1 MIQYKKH
8 SDYEEV
14 VIRFKAYRISYP
26 LTQKEL
32 SDKSGVSLRSITRF
46 ESGEDI
52 SLVNF
57 MKLMNA
63 MELMNN
69 FVNVIPDMNNR
80 PSSYLKNV
88 KTRHV
93 QKEKQILDLNGGKM
107 NDKYSGGNALGH
119 KNWNNSYE

>member
-1 MIQYKKH
+1 MI

-52 SLVNF
+52 RLVNF

-88 KTRHV
+88 KTR
-93 QKEKQILDLNGGKM
+93 QRASEKRKADTGFKWGE
-107 NDKYSGGNALGH
+107 D
-119 KNWNNSYE
+119 E

>member
-1 MIQYKKH
+1 MI

-57 MKLMNA
+57 MK
-63 MELMNN
+63 
-69 FVNVIPDMNNR
+69 
-80 PSSYLKNV
+80 
-88 KTRHV
+88 
-93 QKEKQILDLNGGKM
+93 
-107 NDKYSGGNALGH
+107 
-119 KNWNNSYE
+119 

>member
-1 MIQYKKH
+1 MI

-52 SLVNF
+52 TFIYTAAVEYFGEGITFSESD
-57 MKLMNA
+57 KLPGYIYDGYTNCVYDIDGTPYQ
-63 MELMNN
+63 
-69 FVNVIPDMNNR
+69 FVYKSNEEVYIRNYKD
-80 PSSYLKNV
+80 Y
-88 KTRHV
+88 
-93 QKEKQILDLNGGKM
+93 
-107 NDKYSGGNALGH
+107 
-119 KNWNNSYE
+119 

>member
-1 MIQYKKH
+1 MI

-88 KTRHV
+88 KTR
-93 QKEKQILDLNGGKM
+93 QRASAKEKQILDLNGGKM

>member
-1 MIQYKKH
+1 MI

-52 SLVNF
+52 SLANYNGIHNLTGF
-57 MKLMNA
+57 L
-63 MELMNN
+63 
-69 FVNVIPDMNNR
+69 PD
-80 PSSYLKNV
+80 
-88 KTRHV
+88 TCHFH
-93 QKEKQILDLNGGKM
+93 II
-107 NDKYSGGNALGH
+107 
-119 KNWNNSYE
+119 